1 MRATFFLHFP
11 GFLIATQTK
20 APCLRMNSLIR
31 CRVASLVVT
40 LPLRSVVSGTFA
52 CSFFSTVARDEGPI
66 HDEKHCRTCTCDHS
80 ETSHTFPCG
89 HDSDEEEAMPPPL
102 PAPKYSVHKRVLPD
116 KLIALSSPQGR
127 SMLLHALQNRTAE
140 SYWSLMEHFSNQSD
154 PAYCG
159 VTTLQIVLNSLS
171 VDPNVRWRGG
181 WRYYGDEDT
190 ILQRCCIS
198 HERIRRAGI
207 SLPQFAR
214 LAKCQGLQVTMK
226 QPTTASLEEFRQD
239 VKEFVSTGQGIVVAS
254 FARST
259 LEQTGDGHFSP
270 IAAYH
275 DDRVLILDVARFK
288 YAPYWVSLSVL
299 YEAMKPLDK
308 ATAQPRG
315 WFLLQTPLAADDGEA
330 RRPAHLVPST
340 HETDVCPLGKI
351 KVDYCKA
358 KPIL

>member
-1 MRATFFLHFP
+1 
-11 GFLIATQTK
+11 
-20 APCLRMNSLIR
+20 
-31 CRVASLVVT
+31 
-40 LPLRSVVSGTFA
+40 
-52 CSFFSTVARDEGPI
+52 
-66 HDEKHCRTCTCDHS
+66 
-80 ETSHTFPCG
+80 
-89 HDSDEEEAMPPPL
+89 
-102 PAPKYSVHKRVLPD
+102 
-116 KLIALSSPQGR
+116 
-127 SMLLHALQNRTAE
+127 MLLHALQNHTAE

-190 ILQRCCIS
+190 ILERCCIS

-239 VKEFVSTGQGIVVAS
+239 VEEILSTGQGVVVVA
-254 FARST
+254 FARSA

-275 DDRVLILDVARFK
+275 DDHVLILDVARFK
-288 YAPYWVSLSVL
+288 YAPYWVSLSLL
-299 YEAMKPLDK
+299 YEAMKPPDK

-315 WFLLQTPLAADDGEA
+315 WFLLKTPTSTTDNGEA

-351 KVDYCKA
+351 KVHYCKA
-358 KPIL
+358 KPKL